1 MSQILVIVNPV
12 AGGGSES
19 DRIESWLERRPEARL
34 RRTRQGGD
42 ARRWAREA
50 AGEGCGLVVAAGGD
64 GTVHEVAHGILEAGR
79 AEVALG
85 ILPLGTGNDLI
96 RSLGVPDDL
105 EEALELLDRGA
116 RRSMDVIRLGSE
128 EGEDRIVLNALT
140 GGFSGEIHEA
150 LDEELKES
158 WGPLSYL
165 RSGLEMWGERSP
177 FRLELEVDG
186 EVSEYDAL
194 NLVVANGAYAGHGI
208 PVAPGA
214 DPFDGLLEVV
224 LILDASG
231 LELSSLAARMLT
243 GGPVE
248 HDALVRCSG
257 RAVEVRCAEPL
268 PVSVDGEAEVRSSLS
283 LRVRPRALPVV
294 VGP

>member
-1 MSQILVIVNPV
+1 MSRILVILNPV
-12 AGGGSES
+12 AGGGSPA
-19 DRIESWLERRPEARL
+19 DAIHTWRERRPEARI
-34 RRTRQGGD
+34 RRTEQAGD

-50 AGEGCGLVVAAGGD
+50 AEDGCGLVVAAGGD
-64 GTVHEVAHGILEAGR
+64 GTVHEVARGILEAGR
-79 AEVALG
+79 ADVALG

-96 RSLGVPDDL
+96 RSLGVPDDV
-105 EEALELLDRGA
+105 EEALEVLDRGR
-116 RRSMDVIRLGSE
+116 RRSMDVVHLESE
-128 EGEDRIVLNALT
+128 DGEDRIVLNALT

-165 RSGLEMWGERSP
+165 RSGLETWGDRSP
-177 FRLELEVDG
+177 YRLEIDVDG
-186 EVSEYDAL
+186 ETSEHDAL

-214 DPFDGLLEVV
+214 DPFDGLLDVV
-224 LILDASG
+224 LVLDASG
-231 LELSSLAARMLT
+231 LELSGLAARMLT
-243 GGPVE
+243 GEPVE
-248 HDALVRCSG
+248 HDALVRRSG
-257 RAVEVRCAEPL
+257 RAVRVRSATPL
-268 PVSVDGEAEVRSSLS
+268 PVSLDGEADVRSGLS